1 VIRIKKID
9 RLIYG
14 GFIGPYLLSFFV
26 AEFVLI
32 MQFLWKFIDRI
43 LGKGIGF
50 FQIMELLFYMAV
62 KLIPMAIPLTIL
74 ISSVMVFG
82 NMSEKYELSSIK
94 SAGVS
99 LLRTMRPG
107 INLGIATALFSL
119 LCSNFLVPLAN
130 FEFQNRFNKIKRT
143 KPTLTFEEGI
153 FSDDFKGFSIRI
165 GKKDPDGKRIQD
177 IIIEDHT
184 NVDKSL
190 VNVTIA
196 SHGEMFTTADGNY
209 FIMNLRDGEQSKELK
224 RKKSKETESR
234 SYPVMRTQF
243 EEWTKVFDMS
253 GFSFNENLSELNRNK
268 YDLLNSVQ
276 LIAGIDSLNNKIES
290 RLKST
295 HIYATNKKIKDN
307 KAKENKELVKQD
319 SLSKQSNKQD
329 QKSTSALDRS
339 KKRQAKNTGIATKR
353 RRSTKGMIQQKKDL
367 SGIDTMHTFL
377 QTIDSKQASK
387 LLKIAKPKITNQKD
401 RVKRN
406 ENNIKSLEKYKKQHI
421 YKLNEA
427 YSWALVC
434 IIFLFIGAPL
444 GSIIRKGGYGYPLL
458 FAILFYMIFMI
469 TVIFGQKLLKTDS
482 INPIF
487 AAWLPCLLLMPI
499 ALYLTHKAVNDS
511 KINAFGKF
519 SALIER
525 IKSKSR

>member
-1 VIRIKKID
+1 MIRIKKID

-32 MQFLWKFIDRI
+32 MQFLWKFIDKI

-82 NMSEKYELSSIK
+82 NMSEKYELSSMK

-107 INLGIATALFSL
+107 INLAVATALFSL

-153 FSDDFKGFSIRI
+153 FGDEFKGFSIRI
-165 GKKDPDGKRIQD
+165 GKKDPDGRGIRD

-190 VNVTIA
+190 INVTIA
-196 SHGEMFTTADGNY
+196 SHGEMFTTADGDY
-209 FIMNLRDGEQSKELK
+209 FIMNLMDGEQTKELK
-224 RKKSKETESR
+224 RKTTKDVEGK

-276 LIAGIDSLNNKIES
+276 LIAGIDSLNNKIQS
-290 RLKST
+290 RLAST
-295 HIYATNKKIKDN
+295 HLFATNKKRKD
-307 KAKENKELVKQD
+307 KEPKKSTTAKELKQQ
-319 SLSKQSNKQD
+319 SSNPKSKITN
-329 QKSTSALDRS
+329 S
-339 KKRQAKNTGIATKR
+339 KKKIPRTTGKASKR
-353 RRSTKGMIQQKKDL
+353 RSNNKGQIKQLQDL
-367 SGIDTMHTFL
+367 SGLDTMYSFL
-377 QTIDSKQASK
+377 QTVEPKQKSK
-387 LLKIAKPKITNQKD
+387 LLKMTKPKVTNQKD
-401 RVKRN
+401 RVKRS
-406 ENNIKSLEKYKKQHI
+406 ENSIKSLIKYKKQHI

-469 TVIFGQKLLKTDS
+469 TVIFGQKLLKSDS
-482 INPIF
+482 IHPIL
-487 AAWLPCLLLMPI
+487 AAWLPCLLLLPI
-499 ALYLTHKAVNDS
+499 AAYLTYKAINDS
-511 KINAFGKF
+511 KINALGRVT
-519 SALIER
+519 ALLEW
-525 IKSKSR
+525 IKLQTR